1 MASAL
6 SPRMIL
12 WAAGL
17 ALCLAAPG
25 AAQTRGGV
33 ATIGVEQDIAGCDV
47 LVVGV
52 YDTGQIAT
60 AALLFDTLTRIDESG
75 KVTPRLALSWTA
87 SEDLK
92 TWVFKLRPGV
102 TFHDGSPFNAQ
113 AVAYNYERMLDPKN
127 RCRCAVYISF
137 IDKVV

>member
-33 ATIGVEQDIAGCDV
+33 ATIGVEQDIAGFDP

-52 YDTGQIAT
+52 YDTGQIAA
-60 AALLFDTLTRIDESG
+60 AALLFDTLTRIGDAG
-75 KVTPRLALSWTA
+75 NVIPRLALSWSA
-87 SEDLK
+87 AEDLK
-92 TWVFKLRPGV
+92 TWTFKLRPGV
-102 TFHDGSPFNAQ
+102 T
-113 AVAYNYERMLDPKN
+113 
-127 RCRCAVYISF
+127 
-137 IDKVV
+137 